1 MTTLRP
7 VVPTRQLYHMDG
19 RPVAVGD
26 EVTSFRD
33 EKYLVAG
40 WPKDGRNKVWVHLPT
55 ENAHF
60 PAEFYPSVFDL
71 KWEA

>member
-1 MTTLRP
+1 MAQTTA
-7 VVPTRQLYHMDG
+7 RQLYREDG
-19 RPVAVGD
+19 SPIAVGD
-26 EVTSFRD
+26 EVTSSRG

-40 WPKDGRNKVWVHLPT
+40 WPKDGRNKVWVHYPDET
-55 ENAHF
+55 ADF